1 MARIRKAAS
10 VKRKK
15 ACQACKKSVPKIVG
29 KKK

>member
-1 MARIRKAAS
+1 MARIRKPSA

-15 ACQACKKSVPKIVG
+15 ATCQACKKSVPKIV